1 MDTDAFIDRKQLK
14 KKLVI
19 WQISAILTMVGIVI
33 FLIGDFSDI
42 RNSDHIAVLKIS
54 NIIVDDPKRSQALI
68 TVAKDKLIKA
78 LIVHIDSPG
87 GTVVGGEA
95 LYLHLQEVAENKPV
109 VAVISNLATSAGY
122 MAAIATDQIFARQS
136 SITGS
141 IGVIIQTADITV
153 LLKKLGIMAESI
165 KSAPL
170 KAQPNPLEP
179 MNEDTRSAIRLV
191 VDDIFN
197 MFIDMVVVR
206 RKMDKKKVKQL
217 ADGRI
222 YTGRQAV
229 KNGLIDA
236 IGGEKEALNWL
247 STTKNINSQLPLKLM
262 SFNRQVG
269 FLEKILNSFIGNI
282 SISDRLRLDGLVSL
296 WQPNLR

>member
-1 MDTDAFIDRKQLK
+1 MELDAIVDRKQLK
-14 KKLVI
+14 KKLLI
-19 WQISAILTMVGIVI
+19 WRISAILASVTLVI
-33 FLIGDFSDI
+33 FLIGNFDSI
-42 RNSDHIAVLKIS
+42 KNSDHIAVLKIS
-54 NIIVDDPKRSQALI
+54 DIIVDDPNRSKALI
-68 TVAKDKLIKA
+68 KIANDKLIKA

-87 GTVVGGEA
+87 GTVVGGET
-95 LYLHLQEVAENKPV
+95 LYLHLREVAEKKPV
-109 VAVISNLATSAGY
+109 VALISDLATSAGY
-122 MAAIATDQIFARQS
+122 MAAIAADQIFARQS

-141 IGVIIQTADITV
+141 IGVIVQTTDITV
-153 LLKKLGIMAESI
+153 LLSKLGIKPEAI

-179 MNEDTRSAIRLV
+179 MNENTRSATRLV
-191 VDDIFN
+191 VEDIFN
-197 MFIDMVVVR
+197 MFIDMVATR

-236 IGGEKEALNWL
+236 IGGEKEALDWL
-247 STTKNINSQLPLKLM
+247 SNTKSINNQLPLKILNFDRDN
-262 SFNRQVG
+262 SFM
-269 FLEKILNSFIGNI
+269 EKILDRFIGKI

-296 WQPNLR
+296 WQPALR

>member
-14 KKLVI
+14 KKLMI
-19 WQISAILTMVGIVI
+19 WQIFGVLTVVGIVI

-179 MNEDTRSAIRLV
+179 MNEDTRSATRLV

-262 SFNRQVG
+262 NFNRQVG

-296 WQPNLR
+296 WQPSLR

>member
-14 KKLVI
+14 KKLII
-19 WQISAILTMVGIVI
+19 WQIFAILTMVGIVI

-42 RNSDHIAVLKIS
+42 RNGDHIAVLKIS

-179 MNEDTRSAIRLV
+179 MNEDTRSATRLV

-247 STTKNINSQLPLKLM
+247 STAKNINSQLPLKLM

>member
-19 WQISAILTMVGIVI
+19 WQIFAILTIVGIVI

-179 MNEDTRSAIRLV
+179 MNEDTRSATRLV

>member
-14 KKLVI
+14 KRLVI
-19 WQISAILTMVGIVI
+19 WQISAISAMVGIVI
-33 FLIGDFSDI
+33 FLIGNFSSI

-54 NIIVDDPKRSQALI
+54 NIIVDDATRSKALI
-68 TVAKDKLIKA
+68 NVAKDKSIKA

-95 LYLHLQEVAENKPV
+95 LYLHLREVAENKPV

-122 MAAIATDQIFARQS
+122 MAAIATDRIFARQS

-141 IGVIIQTADITV
+141 IGVIIQTTDITV
-153 LLKKLGIMAESI
+153 LLKKLGIKAESI

-179 MNEDTRSAIRLV
+179 MNENTRLATRLV
-191 VDDIFN
+191 VKDIFN
-197 MFIDMVVVR
+197 MFINMVVVR
-206 RKMDKKKVKQL
+206 RKMDKKKVKRL

-247 STTKNINSQLPLKLM
+247 STAKSINSQLPLKLM
-262 SFNRQVG
+262 RFNQKTG
-269 FLEKILNSFIGNI
+269 FFEKILKRFIGNI
-282 SISDRLRLDGLVSL
+282 LISDRLRLDGLVSL
-296 WQPNLR
+296 WQPNLW

>member
-14 KKLVI
+14 KKLII
-19 WQISAILTMVGIVI
+19 WQIFAILTVVGIVI

-179 MNEDTRSAIRLV
+179 MNEDTRSATRLV

>member
-1 MDTDAFIDRKQLK
+1 MEIDSIVDRKQLK
-14 KKLVI
+14 QQLII
-19 WQISAILTMVGIVI
+19 WRITAILTTVMLAI
-33 FLIGDFSDI
+33 FLIGNFDSI
-42 RNSDHIAVLKIS
+42 KNSDHIAVLKIS
-54 NIIVDDPKRSQALI
+54 DIIVDDPNRSKALI
-68 TVAKDKLIKA
+68 KVANDKLIKA

-87 GTVVGGEA
+87 GTVVGGET
-95 LYLHLQEVAENKPV
+95 LYLHLREVAGKKPV
-109 VAVISNLATSAGY
+109 VALISDLATSAGY
-122 MAAIATDQIFARQS
+122 MAAIAADQIFARQS

-141 IGVIIQTADITV
+141 IGVIVQTTDITV
-153 LLKKLGIMAESI
+153 LLNKLGIKPEAI

-179 MNEDTRSAIRLV
+179 MNENTRSATRLV
-191 VDDIFN
+191 VEDIFN
-197 MFIDMVVVR
+197 MFIDMVATR

-236 IGGEKEALNWL
+236 IGGEKEALDWL
-247 STTKNINSQLPLKLM
+247 SNTKSINNQLPLKIL
-262 SFNRQVG
+262 SFDRD
-269 FLEKILNSFIGNI
+269 NSFMERILDRFIGKI

-296 WQPNLR
+296 WQPALR

>member
-19 WQISAILTMVGIVI
+19 WQIFAILTMVGIVI

-179 MNEDTRSAIRLV
+179 MNEDTRSATRLV

>member
-14 KKLVI
+14 KRLVI
-19 WQISAILTMVGIVI
+19 WQISAISAMVGIVI
-33 FLIGDFSDI
+33 FLIGNFSSI

-54 NIIVDDPKRSQALI
+54 NIIVDDATRSKALI
-68 TVAKDKLIKA
+68 NVAKDKSIKA

-95 LYLHLQEVAENKPV
+95 LYLHLREVAENKPV

-122 MAAIATDQIFARQS
+122 MAAIATDRIFARQS

-141 IGVIIQTADITV
+141 IGVIIQTTDITV
-153 LLKKLGIMAESI
+153 LLKKLGIKAESI

-170 KAQPNPLEP
+170 KAQPSPLEP
-179 MNEDTRSAIRLV
+179 MNENTRLATRLV
-191 VDDIFN
+191 VKDIFN
-197 MFIDMVVVR
+197 MFINMVVVR
-206 RKMDKKKVKQL
+206 RKMDKKKVKEL

-247 STTKNINSQLPLKLM
+247 STAKSINSQLPLKLM
-262 SFNRQVG
+262 RFNQKTG
-269 FLEKILNSFIGNI
+269 FFEKILKRFIGNI
-282 SISDRLRLDGLVSL
+282 LISDRLRLDGLVSL
-296 WQPNLR
+296 WQPNLW

>member
-19 WQISAILTMVGIVI
+19 WQIFAILTIVGIVI

-95 LYLHLQEVAENKPV
+95 LYLHLQEVAEKKPV

-179 MNEDTRSAIRLV
+179 MNEDTRSATRLV

-262 SFNRQVG
+262 NFNRQVG